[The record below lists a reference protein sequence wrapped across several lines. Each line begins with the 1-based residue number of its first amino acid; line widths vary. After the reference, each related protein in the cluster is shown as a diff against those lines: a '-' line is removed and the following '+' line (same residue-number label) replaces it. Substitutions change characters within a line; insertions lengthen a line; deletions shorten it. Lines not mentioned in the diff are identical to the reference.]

1 MIRSESA
8 LKRVLMDGVMLRL
21 YFFRHGVAQP
31 RDTPEIMDHQRRL
44 TEIGAQRV
52 WRAARALKLLGVKPS
67 RLYSSPLMRARQ
79 TADIL
84 GQVLGVAVQVRTEV
98 GPGFNAAAA
107 AALIRDMGRD
117 DEAIFVGPEPDFS
130 QTICELT
137 GALIELK
144 KGGMARVD
152 ITTYHPLRGRLVWL
166 VAPRVFNE
174 IG

>member
-1 MIRSESA
+1 MIRSMQHT
-8 LKRVLMDGVMLRL
+8 VNGTMMRL
-21 YFFRHGVAQP
+21 YFFRHGVAQS
-31 RDTPEIMDHQRRL
+31 REISDMMDHQRKL
-44 TEIGAQRV
+44 TDIGAQRV

-67 RLYSSPLMRARQ
+67 RLYSSPLIRARQ

-107 AALIRDMGRD
+107 ASLVRDIGRD
-117 DEAIFVGPEPDFS
+117 DEAIFVGHEPDFS
-130 QTICELT
+130 QTVCELT
-137 GALIELK
+137 GAAIDLK

-152 ITTYHPLRGRLVWL
+152 INAYHPLRGRLALL
-166 VAPRVFNE
+166 VAPKVFNE